1 MQTTFETATPTTALI
16 QKTDQQHTCIFIV
29 QLVDGRYVIG
39 SARNASKR
47 ICALNSGLNPSVPK
61 SLQIYRIIGIRDI
74 TEKRTLPSVVKRFC
88 DKYGDNRIVVI

>member
-1 MQTTFETATPTTALI
+1 MQTTTFETAHTGTKT

-74 TEKRTLPSVVKRFC
+74 TEQRTLPSVVKKFC